1 MHPPIGITL
10 CLLVRQFT
18 NLKNFVYKFLLD
30 FYKTLDITCYL
41 FYMDCKVSLCFI
53 CFDRLVNDSIITL
66 FQARRSIAV

>member
-10 CLLVRQFT
+10 CLLVFT

-41 FYMDCKVSLCFI
+41 YGSQ
-53 CFDRLVNDSIITL
+53 SITL
-66 FQARRSIAV
+66 FYLF